1 MVLTKQDYLNKIN
14 NYISK
19 NIYISIFISLVL
31 VLIEYGFNGVLKSLI
46 STLIYGTIFSIIFL
60 PFLYL
65 GAKGMVSLDYKEE
78 EEYTYKSLKKSYI
91 WISLIIFLVYLM
103 SFLLFD
109 SLRLLEI
116 SLFGLIG
123 ILWGSLISK
132 KLITRSSSSKNQ

>member
-1 MVLTKQDYLNKIN
+1 
-14 NYISK
+14 
-19 NIYISIFISLVL
+19 
-31 VLIEYGFNGVLKSLI
+31 
-46 STLIYGTIFSIIFL
+46 
-60 PFLYL
+60 
-65 GAKGMVSLDYKEE
+65 MVSLDYKEE